1 MNKNISIFKK
11 YLDRFFPK
19 LSTLIEKINEKRGNT
34 LTYLHKD
41 TSILKKTFSPDNK
54 WESGSVNSQYVAAD
68 FVAMDSPLPLKS
80 RPTVHTG
87 NGRLPKSGIARVLIE
102 SEITELQV
110 MEAQGGNAQRIA
122 RVLADNAVT
131 CNAGLDELMEYAFLY
146 GFSNGFVALPDED
159 HPDQLMRL
167 KYGYLNENTF
177 GTAEL
182 GVITIGDFRR
192 VFEKAES
199 DQNTI
204 IKVWIAKSAYD
215 ALRKTREARELVADM
230 EDRVYTDDSILPIP
244 GSNKFN
250 QAMEDE
256 FGITFQIIN
265 RTVKFE
271 KNGMPNNVK
280 PWNPNRVIF
289 ACNEQVGEF
298 MYGRLAE
305 DRNRVAGV
313 NYNLIDDF
321 KLISEYSTNEPS
333 LVEKTAGQCI
343 AAPII
348 EDVDQLYILDS
359 TLSQEVD
366 PDEEEDVADTYVTI
380 NKKRYSKSAVIEALK
395 ALGVSISAT
404 ATDAQVIKAVNE
416 LSEEVEEEFMA
427 GLEDVPYTYSAVA
440 TDDMYTAVADPSGQN
455 PYEKGWYTKSG
466 STYTQVG
473 SSVTTPANGTT
484 YYAGK
489 SPKAEG
495 WYKKNA
501 SNKYVKATETTLTA
515 STTYYT
521 RS

>member
-1 MNKNISIFKK
+1 MNKNVSIFKK
-11 YLDRFFPK
+11 YLDRFFPR
-19 LSTLIEKINEKRGNT
+19 LTNLIEKINEKRGNQ

-54 WESGSVNSQYVAAD
+54 WESNSVNSQYVAAD

-87 NGRLPKSGIARVLIE
+87 NGKLPKSGIARILIE

-110 MEAQGGNAQRIA
+110 MEAQGGNTQRIA
-122 RVLADNAVT
+122 RILADNAIS
-131 CNAGLDELMEYAFLY
+131 CDAGLDELMEYAFLY

-159 HPDQLMRL
+159 HPNQLMRL
-167 KYGYLNENTF
+167 KYGYLDENTF
-177 GTAEL
+177 GTSDK
-182 GVITIGDFRR
+182 GVVTISDFRR
-192 VFEKAES
+192 VFEKVES
-199 DQNTI
+199 DQNTVVR
-204 IKVWIAKSAYD
+204 VWIAKSTYD

-230 EDRVYTDDSILPIP
+230 EDRVYTDDSVLPIP

-256 FGITFQIIN
+256 FGIQFRIIN

-271 KNGMPNNVK
+271 KNGTPNNVK
-280 PWNPNRVIF
+280 PWNANRIIF

-348 EDVDQLYILDS
+348 EDVDQIYILD
-359 TLSQEVD
+359 LDASQEVD
-366 PDEEEDVADTYVTI
+366 ETAETADTNDTYVTVWG
-380 NKKRYSKSAVIEALK
+380 NKYTKSALITIMK
-395 ALGVSISAT
+395 AQGISIAVNASDAT
-404 ATDAQVIKAVNE
+404 IIKKINE
-416 LSEEVEEEFMA
+416 LSEEDEAALKEAAE
-427 GLEDVPYTYSAVA
+427 
-440 TDDMYTAVADPSGQN
+440 TA
-455 PYEKGWYTKSG
+455 K
-466 STYTQVG
+466 
-473 SSVTTPANGTT
+473 VTTT
-484 YYAGK
+484 
-489 SPKAEG
+489 
-495 WYKKNA
+495 
-501 SNKYVKATETTLTA
+501 
-515 STTYYT
+515 
-521 RS
+521 

>member
-1 MNKNISIFKK
+1 MNKNVSIFKK
-11 YLDRFFPK
+11 YLDRFFPV

-54 WESGSVNSQYVAAD
+54 WEAGSVNSQYVAAD

-122 RVLADNAVT
+122 RILADNVVT

-146 GFSNGFVALPDED
+146 GLSNGFVALPDED
-159 HPDQLMRL
+159 HPNQMMRL
-167 KYGYLNENTF
+167 KYGYLDENTF
-177 GTAEL
+177 GTADK
-182 GVITIGDFRR
+182 GVVTISDFRR
-192 VFEKAES
+192 VVEKAET

-204 IKVWIAKSAYD
+204 QTVWIAKSTYD

-230 EDRVYTDDSILPIP
+230 DDRVYDDNTTLPVP
-244 GSNKFN
+244 GTNKFN
-250 QAMEDE
+250 QAMEAE
-256 FGITFQIIN
+256 FGFGFQVIN

-271 KNGMPNNVK
+271 RNGEPVNVK
-280 PWNPNRVIF
+280 PWNPNRIIF
-289 ACNEQVGEF
+289 ACNTQVGEF

-305 DRNRVAGV
+305 DRNRVNGV
-313 NYNLIDDF
+313 NYTLIDDF

-366 PDEEEDVADTYVTI
+366 NTAETADTNDTYVTVWG
-380 NKKRYSKSAVIEALK
+380 NKYTKATLITIMKAQGISIATNASDATVIRK
-395 ALGVSISAT
+395 I
-404 ATDAQVIKAVNE
+404 NE
-416 LSEEVEEEFMA
+416 LSEEDE
-427 GLEDVPYTYSAVA
+427 A
-440 TDDMYTAVADPSGQN
+440 TLKEAAETA
-455 PYEKGWYTKSG
+455 K
-466 STYTQVG
+466 
-473 SSVTTPANGTT
+473 VTTT
-484 YYAGK
+484 
-489 SPKAEG
+489 
-495 WYKKNA
+495 
-501 SNKYVKATETTLTA
+501 
-515 STTYYT
+515 
-521 RS
+521 